1 MTEKVDGRRNNRPP
15 AEHQFKPGQSGNP
28 PGRPKKRPRE
38 YSESQFLRDFL
49 HISDFTVMV
58 DVGRG
63 KKKMLTYAQAC
74 MLRMFTKAVNGD
86 NVMLKAIV
94 PLLTRAYDQNQI
106 DNRGAF
112 TEIRN
117 IMEHVGSQ
125 RLLYEQPIIM
135 DKLDKLRA
143 RTKPL

>member
-1 MTEKVDGRRNNRPP
+1 MTEKVDGRSNNRPP

-28 PGRPKKRPRE
+28 RGRPKKRPRE

-49 HISDFTVMV
+49 HISDLTVLV

-63 KKKMLTYAQAC
+63 KKKEFTYAQASV
-74 MLRMFTKAVNGD
+74 LRMFTKAVNGD
-86 NVMLKAIV
+86 NAMLKAIV
-94 PLLTRAYDQNQI
+94 PLMIQAYDQNKI

-117 IMEHVGSQ
+117 IMEHVASYG
-125 RLLYEQPIIM
+125 LLYEQPVIM
-135 DKLDKLRA
+135 DKLDRLRA
-143 RTKPL
+143 KTKPL